1 MTMNLINQPKTPT
14 ALTLALVLGALAEKP
29 SDRGEG
35 WGEGLTGLGRRN
47 VGRVRPGLV
56 HAGKTVL
63 MFP

>member
-1 MTMNLINQPKTPT
+1 MNLINQPKTPT
-14 ALTLALVLGALAEKP
+14 ALTLALALVLGALAEKP

-35 WGEGLTGLGRRN
+35 WGEGLTGLGRHN
-47 VGRVRPGLV
+47 VGRARSGLV